1 LASILCFVVVTHFA
15 AGLLVLFS
23 LNVAIAIR
31 LILPRAPAAGE
42 AASR

>member
-1 LASILCFVVVTHFA
+1 MIVVTHFA

-31 LILPRAPAAGE
+31 LIQPARRQPVRPQAGDAAPRP
-42 AASR
+42 